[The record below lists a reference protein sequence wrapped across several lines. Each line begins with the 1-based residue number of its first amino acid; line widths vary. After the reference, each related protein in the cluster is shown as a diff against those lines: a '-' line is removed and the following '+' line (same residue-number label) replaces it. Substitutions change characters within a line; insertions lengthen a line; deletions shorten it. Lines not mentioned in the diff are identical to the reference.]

1 MRHALLAALA
11 LLLPTAA
18 VAQTP
23 APAQPRLQAQLAELP
38 PILRLGARVETLR
51 QAWPVA
57 PIVVLAPDAPTALD
71 AMALWTPARRFPV
84 LIDDGSAR
92 AREDIARFVRAFA
105 PDRVIAIPAPDARVA
120 LAPSSLVAQAYA
132 RVWGA
137 SGPDEIP
144 ARWGD
149 TSGVAPPGVVV
160 AGEADAAWISAA
172 ALAIGRGQALVW
184 IDPPRGSL
192 ARNLKP
198 EEADA
203 IDGAIRERL
212 ETLGLAW
219 RDLGDTID
227 GVTLCLNISARLAA
241 PDERGPRALTDRL
254 GRHEN
259 GQRWAWAGQVLGDAP
274 ESLYRAACAL
284 FLHDPQRAWFF
295 DGYQDE
301 APYNRYTVVGAA
313 ALMQEAGAQVTVD
326 RTDAGSLGQWLRRG
340 ATAIDA
346 GFIHVNTA
354 GHRRWFNL
362 NPGRATGR
370 DVPMLARPAA
380 VHFIHSFSAQD
391 PGDAASI
398 AATWLDRGAFC
409 YLGAMDEPFLGA
421 FLPPE
426 ILMQRLYSA
435 IPWGAATR
443 PDDAPLWKVNVFGDP
458 LYTLGPDLPR
468 NGAAPAFPDGEA
480 IADRLRAALS
490 ERNIDEAA
498 RDLALLGR
506 DADLLRLAQATLADE
521 SATVG
526 PDLADA
532 ALHAAA
538 RAGARELVVMLF
550 DRLAPHRQQDDRVR
564 EIVWLALRPA
574 LTGSPDVDTIA
585 VLQRCAGGESLA
597 RDAEQ
602 LGRAMAR
609 SIGAKEGAAYLRAVA
624 ATIDDARERDR
635 LEAAA
640 AELGR

>member
-11 LLLPTAA
+11 LFLSTAA
-18 VAQTP
+18 AAQP
-23 APAQPRLQAQLAELP
+23 APARLQAQLAELP

-57 PIVVLAPDAPTALD
+57 PIVVLAPDAPTALG
-71 AMALWTPARRFPV
+71 AMAMWTPAARFPV

-92 AREDIARFVRAFA
+92 AREDIARFVRAFG

-120 LAPSSLVAQAYA
+120 LAPSSMVEHAYA
-132 RVWGA
+132 QVWGA
-137 SGPDEIP
+137 SSPDAIP

-149 TSGVAPPGVVV
+149 TNGIAPPGVVV
-160 AGEADAAWISAA
+160 ASEADAAWISAA

-184 IDPPRGSL
+184 VDPPRGAL
-192 ARNLKP
+192 GRNLRP
-198 EEADA
+198 EEAGALDA
-203 IDGAIRERL
+203 AIRDALRH
-212 ETLGLAW
+212 LGLAW

-227 GVTLCLNISARLAA
+227 AVTLCLNISARLAP
-241 PDERGPRALTDRL
+241 PDDRGPRALTDRI

-259 GQRWAWAGQVLGDAP
+259 GDRWAWAGQVLGDAP
-274 ESLYRAACAL
+274 ESLYRATCAL
-284 FLHDPQRAWFF
+284 FLNDPKRAWFV

-313 ALMQEAGAQVTVD
+313 ALMQEAGAEVTVD

-340 ATAIDA
+340 ATAVDA

-391 PGDAASI
+391 PGDAGSI

-426 ILMQRLYSA
+426 VLMQRLYSA

-443 PDDAPLWKVNVFGDP
+443 PDTAPLWKVNVFGDP
-458 LYTLGPDLPR
+458 LYTLGPELPR
-468 NGAAPAFPDGEA
+468 SGAAPAFPDGEA
-480 IADRLRAALS
+480 LADRLRGALS
-490 ERNIDEAA
+490 DRDIDEAA

-521 SATVG
+521 GATVG
-526 PDLADA
+526 PELADA

-538 RAGARELVVMLF
+538 RAGARDLVVALF
-550 DRLAPHRQQDDRVR
+550 DRLAPDRQQDQRVR

-574 LTGSPDVDTIA
+574 LTGAPDVDTIA
-585 VLQRCAGGESLA
+585 VLQRCAGGEPLA

-602 LGRAMAR
+602 LARAMAR
-609 SIGAKEGAAYLRAVA
+609 AVGAQEAAAYLRAVA
-624 ATIDDARERDR
+624 STIDDARERDR

-640 AELGR
+640 AELGG